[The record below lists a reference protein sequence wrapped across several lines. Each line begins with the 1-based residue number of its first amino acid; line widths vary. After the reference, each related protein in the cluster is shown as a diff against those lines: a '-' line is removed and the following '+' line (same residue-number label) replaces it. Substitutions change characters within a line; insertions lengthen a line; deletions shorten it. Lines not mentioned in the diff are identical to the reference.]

1 MIAAWLHRR
10 LPMIYQRE
18 NSECGLACL
27 AMLAAYHGK
36 RLGMQLLRQLSGLS
50 SRGASVKDL
59 LQAAERMQ
67 MRGRALRLEPEDL
80 ARLSLPAV
88 LHWDMDHFVVLKK
101 VGWRHL
107 TIHDPAIGV
116 RRYRAADL
124 GRHFTGVAVELSP
137 ASGFVAGKTAGAEN
151 ISLRQLLRSGKGLPL
166 ALLQVLVLSVL
177 VQLLA
182 LLAPMYLQLV
192 IDQGISRGDMAL
204 VSMLALLFAL
214 LMLVRTLVS
223 HMRGLLLLGSTN
235 QLGFQLV
242 SDAVHQLFRL
252 PLSWFERR
260 EMGDVVSRFS
270 ALENIKQLVTRE
282 MVTVIVDG
290 LFSLLTVLLLFVYQP
305 TLALISLAT
314 VTAIAGLRLL
324 TLGFE
329 KDLRTQTIELE
340 ARQQTRFMEN
350 IRCISTVKINGM
362 ESERE
367 ADWLDRYAQFVNGGY
382 RLGNLQ
388 LRLSSAET
396 LCLGLENILI
406 IYLGSQ
412 YVSQAE
418 LSLGQLMT
426 FVFLK
431 QHFLNSVLAMI
442 PKLAEMRLVK
452 IELGRV
458 SDILLARP
466 EQDDS
471 AASLFNPPLQGDIVG
486 RQLCF
491 CYPGAAAAVFSNF
504 DFHIHAGEVTVITG
518 PSGSGK
524 SSLLKL
530 ILGLQDASAGSLEID
545 GLTHQQRSP
554 RRLREQ
560 LAAILH
566 DESLMAGSIAYN
578 INLDVD
584 VANQQRLRRAC
595 EQAGILALVEQLPMG
610 FATRIGEMGSQFS
623 AGQVRRILLARAFY
637 RQARLLVLDE
647 TLTHLGQGAARDIIR
662 ELRLSGATVIIVSH
676 DPQVIAEA
684 DREIAM
690 PCSQASASSPA
701 VTARLTGPEGA
712 GQA

>member
-1 MIAAWLHRR
+1 
-10 LPMIYQRE
+10 MIYQRE

-80 ARLSLPAV
+80 ACLSLPAV

-116 RRYRAADL
+116 RRYRPGDL

-137 ASGFVAGKTAGAEN
+137 ASGFTASKSAENEN
-151 ISLRQLLRSGKGLPL
+151 ISLRQLLRSGNGLPL
-166 ALLQVLVLSVL
+166 ALLQVLFLSVL

-204 VSMLALLFAL
+204 VSMLALLFGL
-214 LMLVRTLVS
+214 LMLVRTVVS

-260 EMGDVVSRFS
+260 ELGDVVSRFS

-290 LFSLLTVLLLFVYQP
+290 LFSIVTVLLLFIYQP

-314 VTAIAGLRLL
+314 VTVIAALRVS

-329 KDLRTQTIELE
+329 KDRRTETIELE

-362 ESERE
+362 EAERE

-382 RLGNLQ
+382 RLANLQ
-388 LRLSSAET
+388 LRLSSAES
-396 LCLGLENILI
+396 LCLGLENIVI
-406 IYLGSQ
+406 IFLGSQ
-412 YVSQAE
+412 YVSQGGFT
-418 LSLGQLMT
+418 LGQLMT
-426 FVFLK
+426 FVLLK

-442 PKLAEMRLVK
+442 PKLAEIRLVK
-452 IELGRV
+452 IELARV

-466 EQDDS
+466 EEDAA
-471 AASLFNPPLQGDIVG
+471 AASLFNPAVKGDISG

-491 CYPGAAAAVFSNF
+491 SYPGAAAPVFSQF
-504 DFHIHAGEVTVITG
+504 DFHIHAGEITVITG

-530 ILGLQDASAGSLEID
+530 ILGLESAGAGSLEID
-545 GLTHQQRSP
+545 GLSHGQRSP

-584 VANQQRLRRAC
+584 VGNQQRLRRAC
-595 EQAGILALVEQLPMG
+595 EQAGILSLVEQLPMG

-637 RQARLLVLDE
+637 RQAKLLILDE
-647 TLTHLGQGAARDIIR
+647 TLTHLGQGAAKDIIR
-662 ELRLSGATVIIVSH
+662 QLRQSKATVIIVSH
-676 DPQVIAEA
+676 DPQVIVEA
-684 DREIAM
+684 DRQIAM
-690 PCSQASASSPA
+690 PSSQVTVPALTASAAP
-701 VTARLTGPEGA
+701 VDPGQEQPE
-712 GQA
+712 